1 MSQLS
6 RLTAAGP
13 SGMVQRTGWRRQSE
27 EVVDLGGDEGAG
39 GPGTEGGGEQGGDLV
54 TVDFEDGEP
63 RKPETT

>member
-1 MSQLS
+1 
-6 RLTAAGP
+6 
-13 SGMVQRTGWRRQSE
+13 MVQRTGWRRQSE